1 MHLFKKLL
9 KLREAEPERAK
20 ITIEHAGKKV
30 EIDVY
35 SSEFMAMDIHREY
48 KTLIQKIAVDFKAHE
63 IHGN

>member
-30 EIDVY
+30 ETDVY
-35 SSEFMAMDIHREY
+35 SSEFMAMDVHKEY
-48 KTLIQKIAVDFKAHE
+48 KELFKKIADDFRAYE
-63 IHGN
+63 IHGH

>member
-30 EIDVY
+30 EINVY
-35 SSEFMAMDIHREY
+35 SSEFMAMDVHKEYRELL
-48 KTLIQKIAVDFKAHE
+48 KKIAEDFRAHE
-63 IHGN
+63 IHGH